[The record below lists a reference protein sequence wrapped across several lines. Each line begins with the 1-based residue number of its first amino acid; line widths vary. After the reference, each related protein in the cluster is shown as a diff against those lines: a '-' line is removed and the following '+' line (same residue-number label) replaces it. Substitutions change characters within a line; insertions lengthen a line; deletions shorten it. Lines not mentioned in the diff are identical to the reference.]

1 MSYVSRRCRGTDSLS
16 GGEIRG
22 NNTGGEINEDVWGAN
37 AVPHPLPLLFL
48 SLLYAALSLS
58 PSLSFS
64 VYYSNFTLSIL
75 STLLSPSLFYFFFLL
90 SLPYTI
96 SLCIYMYKYACM
108 HPHSLSLSHTHA
120 NLYIHMHRECACV
133 CACVYVLCGC
143 LWVHF

>member
-1 MSYVSRRCRGTDSLS
+1 MQIRAGEEAAPGAPAKESRLTAGDASEAGTVSYVSRRCRGTDSLS

-64 VYYSNFTLSIL
+64 VY
-75 STLLSPSLFYFFFLL
+75 
-90 SLPYTI
+90 
-96 SLCIYMYKYACM
+96 
-108 HPHSLSLSHTHA
+108 
-120 NLYIHMHRECACV
+120 
-133 CACVYVLCGC
+133 
-143 LWVHF
+143 